1 MELSL
6 TKSQKDYL
14 DKKGVIS
21 ASSLQ
26 KAYKQSV
33 QEQRSIIKEAQKLRK
48 AKNTK

>member
-6 TKSQKDYL
+6 TEAQKEYL
-14 DKKGVIS
+14 DKKGVIP

-33 QEQRSIIKEAQKLRK
+33 QEQQGLIKAAQSLRK
-48 AKNTK
+48 TKPSK

>member
-14 DKKGVIS
+14 NKKGVIS

-26 KAYKQSV
+26 KAYKQSI
-33 QEQRSIIKEAQKLRK
+33 QEQQKTIEAAQKIRK
-48 AKNTK
+48 SKSTK